1 MIIII
6 LSKMTNPSPVEQTT
20 AVIQTSLKSTKPVG
34 IGESEH
40 NRPDQTILL
49 HSHRNPEVVLEF
61 SEAAAKD
68 KFGER
73 ELFGSF
79 AMKKI
84 IGVSCGNKFD
94 V

>member
-6 LSKMTNPSPVEQTT
+6 LSKITNPSPVEQTT

-61 SEAAAKD
+61 SEPPEKD
-68 KFGER
+68 KFGKRER
-73 ELFGSF
+73 FG
-79 AMKKI
+79 
-84 IGVSCGNKFD
+84 
-94 V
+94 